1 MVVICAA
8 PLDLCARGDWGAVRG
23 AAADRGRANVD
34 WPHFWSLITSES
46 STTALVLSLKT
57 AAASTALWLLLGV
70 PMALVL
76 ARDGRS
82 AVLMS
87 HDLLNVLTL
96 ADRVLVLETGQII
109 ETVAGSVCGVNL
121 VGGTADADGVIRHCG
136 EDLAW
141 QPGPDVVADESRWRC
156 STHRRSPCTATNR
169 TAALATPSR

>member
-1 MVVICAA
+1 VICAA

-23 AAADRGRANVD
+23 AAADRGRRQCGLAALLVVD
-34 WPHFWSLITSES
+34 HQRVVDDGACAEPQD
-46 STTALVLSLKT
+46 
-57 AAASTALWLLLGV
+57 AAASTALCLLLGV

-109 ETVAGSVCGVNL
+109 ETVAGSVCGS
-121 VGGTADADGVIRHCG
+121 
-136 EDLAW
+136 
-141 QPGPDVVADESRWRC
+141 PG
-156 STHRRSPCTATNR
+156 
-169 TAALATPSR
+169 